1 MTCAVLYSNCT
12 KGISTVGKEMKCDM
26 IILDYT
32 DRRPIYEQVVERFQS
47 LVLCGVLEK
56 DAPLPSVRSLAMEL
70 SINPNTI
77 QRAYTEL
84 ERRGVIYAVKGKG
97 NFVADIQALLTLREK
112 EVKEEA
118 RLLVRRAKE
127 AGMSK
132 EVLGQLLDEAWQGEK
147 VEVQNNAPEHRIGGE
162 AHD

>member
-1 MTCAVLYSNCT
+1 
-12 KGISTVGKEMKCDM
+12 M
-26 IILDYT
+26 IIIDYT
-32 DRRPIYEQVVERFQS
+32 DRRPIYEQIVERFQS

-56 DAPLPSVRSLAMEL
+56 DASLPSVRNLAMEL

-97 NFVADIQALLTLREK
+97 NFVADIQALLALREK

-118 RLLVRRAKE
+118 GRLVQKAKE
-127 AGMSK
+127 AGMTR
-132 EVLGQLLDEAWQGEK
+132 ETLGVLLDAAWKETGKQVVSRLPQADGTEPAQQAASEQG
-147 VEVQNNAPEHRIGGE
+147 VGGE
-162 AHD
+162 ADD